1 MSLAGPID
9 SHVAA
14 ERALIDLWADC
25 RDDPAVPGAVKDQL
39 AVLLTSGGALERKV
53 MAAEL
58 VLAHADHFSAD
69 CRLRAAALADFAV
82 AHDFFAMASSG
93 RGAAIAAVLRN
104 TPGAEP
110 VEPLA
115 RFVPPVLEEGDPE
128 LPIPEE

>member
-1 MSLAGPID
+1 MTVGAID

-25 RDDPAVPGAVKDQL
+25 RDDPAMPDAVKEQL
-39 AVLLTSGGALERKV
+39 AQLLTSGGALERKV
-53 MAAEL
+53 IAAEL

-82 AHDFFAMASSG
+82 AHDFFSMATSG
-93 RGAAIAAVLRN
+93 RGAAIAAALRD
-104 TPGAEP
+104 TPGAQP

-115 RFVPPVLEEGDPE
+115 RFVPPLLEEGDAE
-128 LPIPEE
+128 LPVPEE